1 MYNIDTP
8 QKFHSRPQLF
18 HDWIHFEGDMDSH
31 FTKFGLKP
39 NNDVVN
45 IYFNEQAIEV
55 KQYLP
60 VEEKLN
66 MISDIINSSI
76 DTNNFYNP
84 SRLHMYQIVNIVM
97 AYTNISFTD
106 KQKEDLVKLYDILES
121 NNIFN
126 IVIEA
131 MPKAEYKS
139 IIDGVQEC
147 ADAVYTYKTSLLG
160 IVETIS
166 TDYSNVEFDA
176 SKIQHLLADEKN
188 LGLLRDILT
197 NIG

>member
-1 MYNIDTP
+1 
-8 QKFHSRPQLF
+8 
-18 HDWIHFEGDMDSH
+18 
-31 FTKFGLKP
+31 
-39 NNDVVN
+39 
-45 IYFNEQAIEV
+45 
-55 KQYLP
+55 
-60 VEEKLN
+60 
-66 MISDIINSSI
+66 
-76 DTNNFYNP
+76 
-84 SRLHMYQIVNIVM
+84 
-97 AYTNISFTD
+97 
-106 KQKEDLVKLYDILES
+106 
-121 NNIFN
+121 
-126 IVIEA
+126 